1 MKPRNE
7 VMPMNFKRENS
18 LSMYGFDSSIFTD
31 IKWGNK
37 SVSIFKGYDSQTC
50 TGKMTHLGSS
60 RPEDLKLVC
69 FGNTASINVSS
80 G

>member
-1 MKPRNE
+1 MGLT
-7 VMPMNFKRENS
+7 VVS
-18 LSMYGFDSSIFTD
+18 LLILNG
-31 IKWGNK
+31 GNK

-69 FGNTASINVSS
+69 FGNTASINASS